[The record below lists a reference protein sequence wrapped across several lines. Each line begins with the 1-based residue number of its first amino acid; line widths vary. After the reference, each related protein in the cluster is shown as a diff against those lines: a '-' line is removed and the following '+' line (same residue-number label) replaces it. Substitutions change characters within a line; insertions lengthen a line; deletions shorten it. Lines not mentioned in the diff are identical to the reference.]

1 MEQEGD
7 QNRVMEQTEQ
17 NKEVR
22 RILLEHLASKIA
34 DGDAVRIPYNIDT
47 REGNMEV
54 LVPPGPTDIQ
64 AKLTMGGG
72 DIACGEFGLCPL
84 HSLSNAVLLYNAEY
98 VSKYKHERGGEPSV
112 NGMATLL
119 FGGDVCS
126 YVYGTVVITP
136 SSRWK

>member
-1 MEQEGD
+1 MEQ
-7 QNRVMEQTEQ
+7 Q

-22 RILLEHLASKIA
+22 RILLAHLASRIA

-47 REGNMEV
+47 REGKMEV
-54 LVPPGPTDIQ
+54 LLPPGPADIQ

-84 HSLSNAVLLYNAEY
+84 LNSLSDAVLLYNAEY
-98 VSKYKHERGGEPSV
+98 VSKYKHERGGEPSK

-119 FGGDVCS
+119 FGDDMCS
-126 YVYGTVVITP
+126 LIYGTVVVAP
-136 SSRWK
+136 SSSWE